1 MSAGAAVVAQGGFAV
16 AGFTGG
22 APTPITVIPGTII
35 EDGDAPGQFFSCRA
49 GADLGQP
56 AGAWSARRETA
67 LRFARREDARD
78 FARAYLTQHPNLRF
92 VAVVAP

>member
-1 MSAGAAVVAQGGFAV
+1 MSAGATLVAQGGFAV

-22 APTPITVIPGTII
+22 AATPGVII

-78 FARAYLTQHPNLRF
+78 FARAYLPHHPNLRF